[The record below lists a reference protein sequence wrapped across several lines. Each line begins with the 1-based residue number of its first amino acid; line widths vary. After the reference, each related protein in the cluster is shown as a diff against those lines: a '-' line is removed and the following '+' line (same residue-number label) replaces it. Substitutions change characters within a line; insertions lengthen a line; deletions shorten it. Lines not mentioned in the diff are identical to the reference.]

1 MSTTKPMELT
11 IANQTDDSC
20 CTPGSGCCDE
30 TAPSNSAVTEDQIR
44 QQVREHYGSIV
55 DKKDDGEECCAPGC
69 CGDTETD
76 QKVDYGKMLDY
87 TAEELAFVPEA
98 SNYGL
103 GCGNP
108 ILAAKLQP
116 GEVVV
121 DLGSGAGIDIFLSS
135 KQLGENGR
143 AIGVD
148 MTPTMITKARSNA
161 AEHGFSNVE
170 FRLGEIE
177 NLPVADGTVD
187 VIISNCVVNLSPNKE
202 QVFNEC
208 LRVLKPGGRIAISDI
223 VATAKFPEELKDD
236 PALYCGC
243 MSGASL
249 MDDLKTLLVKTGFVN
264 VEINP
269 KDNSREIIKE
279 WAPNTSI
286 EDVLCSAYIMAVKP

>member
-1 MSTTKPMELT
+1 MSEDLT
-11 IANQTDDSC
+11 IAKQTQDC
-20 CTPGSGCCDE
+20 GCAPGCCDD
-30 TAPSNSAVTEDQIR
+30 TPTTNTAVTEDQIR
-44 QQVREHYGSIV
+44 QQVRAHYGGIV
-55 DKKDDGEECCAPGC
+55 EKSEQGEACCAPGC
-69 CGDTETD
+69 CGDTEAEK
-76 QKVDYGKMLDY
+76 KVDYGKMLDY
-87 TAEELAFVPEA
+87 TAEELASVPEA

-135 KQLGENGR
+135 KQLGPNGR

-161 AEHGFSNVE
+161 AEHGFKNVE

-202 QVFNEC
+202 QVFREC
-208 LRVLKPGGRIAISDI
+208 FRVLKAGGRIAISDI
-223 VATAKFPEELKDD
+223 VATAKFPEELRDD

-249 MDDLKTLLVKTGFVN
+249 MDDIKALLSRIGFEN

-269 KDNSREIIKE
+269 KDNSRELIKE
-279 WAPNTSI
+279 WSPDSNI

>member
-1 MSTTKPMELT
+1 MSQITQELT
-11 IANQTDDSC
+11 IAKPVEDC
-20 CTPGSGCCDE
+20 GCAPGCCDD
-30 TAPSNSAVTEDQIR
+30 TPTTNKAVNEDHIR
-44 QQVREHYGSIV
+44 QQVRAHYGGII
-55 DKKDDGEECCAPGC
+55 DKKEEGEECCAPGC
-69 CGDTETD
+69 CGDTAAD

-87 TAEELAFVPEA
+87 TAEELASVPEA

-135 KQLGENGR
+135 KQLGPTGR

-161 AEHGFSNVE
+161 AEHGFTNVE

-187 VIISNCVVNLSPNKE
+187 AIISNCVVNLSPNKE
-202 QVFNEC
+202 QVFREC

-249 MDDLKTLLVKTGFVN
+249 MDELKALLSRIGFEN

-286 EDVLCSAYIMAVKP
+286 EDVLCSAYILAVKP